1 MGIKENRIDETV
13 LLTIAYD
20 GTNYSGW
27 QKQKDEAVITV
38 EGELTKAAAAVP
50 QSCVG
55 VHRRKQNGRRR
66 ACHGTARGD

>member
-1 MGIKENRIDETV
+1 MKRI

-38 EGELTKAAAAVP
+38 EGELTK
-50 QSCVG
+50 
-55 VHRRKQNGRRR
+55 RKQNGRRR
-66 ACHGTARGD
+66 ACLGTACGD

>member
-1 MGIKENRIDETV
+1 MKRI

-38 EGELTKAAAAVP
+38 EGFAAAVP

-66 ACHGTARGD
+66 ACLGTACGD